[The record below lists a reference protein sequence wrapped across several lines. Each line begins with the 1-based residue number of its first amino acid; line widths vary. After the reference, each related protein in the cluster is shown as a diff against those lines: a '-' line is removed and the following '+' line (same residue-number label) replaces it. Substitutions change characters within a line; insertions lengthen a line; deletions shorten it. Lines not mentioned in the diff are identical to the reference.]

1 MMEWCSYVHSLIMLS
16 FIFQPIHKSQKAK
29 LLRKGG
35 QLGNLLILRVE
46 YIATISAI
54 INDCGTGQIF
64 LTHLNLD
71 TKMSSTISMKRL
83 GQIFWHI

>member
-1 MMEWCSYVHSLIMLS
+1 MVFLCSFPDNVKFH
-16 FIFQPIHKSQKAK
+16 FPTNSQITKAK
-29 LLRKGG
+29 LLRKGA